1 MVGMEK
7 IVFLA
12 EQPEPDQ
19 DLLMWL
25 HELFPDCEIQIVL
38 KGNEAFEGYPEEW
51 IHFRLQRTQ
60 QEKHDAQHFDY

>member
-1 MVGMEK
+1 MEK

-25 HELFPDCEIQIVL
+25 HELFPDCEIQIVF
-38 KGNEAFEGYPEEW
+38 KGDEAFEGYPEEC

-60 QEKHDAQHFDY
+60 QEKSDGQHFDYR